1 MKLFLLRFHRK
12 IKMNELVCVL
22 LHVFNKSYLTLLTLK
37 SKQLF
42 VFAHKIFPYIQDWH
56 LKKSCNFF
64 LRSLFLVQV
73 TIYLHVHIGFLVVI
87 LSNRLIIEI
96 CAIIISASCEGLCSG
111 DASNKE
117 PSS

>member
-42 VFAHKIFPYIQDWH
+42 VFAHKIFPYIQDRVIFFTITV
-56 LKKSCNFF
+56 SCPSDNLSTCTHRF
-64 LRSLFLVQV
+64 LSG
-73 TIYLHVHIGFLVVI
+73 Y
-87 LSNRLIIEI
+87 IE
-96 CAIIISASCEGLCSG
+96 
-111 DASNKE
+111 
-117 PSS
+117 